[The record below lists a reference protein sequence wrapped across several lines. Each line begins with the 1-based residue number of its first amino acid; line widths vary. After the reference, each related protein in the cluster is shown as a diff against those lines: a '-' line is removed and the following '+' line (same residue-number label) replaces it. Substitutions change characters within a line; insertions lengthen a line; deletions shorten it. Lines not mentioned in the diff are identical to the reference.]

1 MSSVIQ
7 SKAHRLHRT
16 TLGRLKARLGHIPRP
31 GIRAEA
37 AAAAAPV
44 PAAPPNPLKPIIPRM
59 CTVRDDEVSLLESL
73 VKESNGLPGPI
84 IEIGTLLGVST
95 TNMALWKSPSKKII
109 TVDLFAW
116 NPWGLTSEQ
125 HRDVTTQMLHYLT
138 RTNHVELVV
147 SCKNAFYES
156 YQGEPPSLVF
166 LDAIHDYP
174 ETAKDIAWARSV
186 GARIISGHDYSADF
200 PGVIEAV
207 DEVGGPK
214 QLEGSVW
221 RL

>member
-1 MSSVIQ
+1 
-7 SKAHRLHRT
+7 
-16 TLGRLKARLGHIPRP
+16 
-31 GIRAEA
+31 
-37 AAAAAPV
+37 
-44 PAAPPNPLKPIIPRM
+44 M
-59 CTVRDDEVSLLESL
+59 CTVRDDEMSLLESL
-73 VKESNGLPGPI
+73 VKESNALPGPI

-95 TNMALWKSPSKKII
+95 TNMALWKSPDKKII

-125 HRDVTTQMLHYLT
+125 HRDITTQMLHYLT
-138 RTNHVELVV
+138 RTKHVELVV

-156 YQGEPPSLVF
+156 YRGEPPALVF

-174 ETAKDIAWARSV
+174 ETAKDIAWAQSV
-186 GARIISGHDYSADF
+186 GARIISGHDYSAEF

-207 DEVGGPK
+207 DEVGGPSR
-214 QLEGSVW
+214 LEGTVW